1 MSFLRE
7 DLAHG
12 IARIRAVDTHAHLLE
27 PEAYGFSGDCAEAF
41 VSGLY
46 LWDDLRSA
54 GYAPEEGFR
63 RAFAAAYPLTRNT
76 TYARVFAAVLADVYD
91 IPFQPDDPAALDE
104 LGARAS
110 LAYADPAGWFSVLM
124 ERYGIESVCV
134 DRGQTTE
141 FERDLW
147 SRNLGHP
154 LRRRAATEATRFAG
168 FLPVLR
174 MDLLAFAFHPA
185 AQDAIREKYG
195 LEVREPDAFDAFL
208 DGPFP
213 AFLAEWGVVAVKSAL
228 EYLHAA
234 DYLPTDRE
242 TFRALWNGVPDEEG
256 KRRFAGYALD
266 RVADACARAGVP
278 MQLHTGFHCCKT
290 GRNAYA
296 LQPSLPAFFDRHPE
310 TGFELFHAAYPDIMT
325 ACAVVK
331 TKANV
336 RLNINWLPA
345 ISEATA
351 VRYLDELL
359 DAVPCGKII
368 WGSDAGLMEEACIHA
383 RLMRD
388 ILADVLA
395 RRMERGAD
403 DTESALSLARLVLRE
418 NALRFRPEQSV

>member
-147 SRNLGHP
+147 SQP
-154 LRRRAATEATRFAG
+154 QASPAAARGGRATRFADSCPCSAWTSSPSSTRRRRTPSG
-168 FLPVLR
+168 RSTGSRSASPTL
-174 MDLLAFAFHPA
+174 
-185 AQDAIREKYG
+185 
-195 LEVREPDAFDAFL
+195 DAFL

-213 AFLAEWGVVAVKSAL
+213 AFLAEWGVVAVRPAL
-228 EYLHAA
+228 EYLTWRTICPGSR
-234 DYLPTDRE
+234 DLP
-242 TFRALWNGVPDEEG
+242 
-256 KRRFAGYALD
+256 
-266 RVADACARAGVP
+266 
-278 MQLHTGFHCCKT
+278 
-290 GRNAYA
+290 
-296 LQPSLPAFFDRHPE
+296 
-310 TGFELFHAAYPDIMT
+310 
-325 ACAVVK
+325 
-331 TKANV
+331 
-336 RLNINWLPA
+336 
-345 ISEATA
+345 
-351 VRYLDELL
+351 
-359 DAVPCGKII
+359 
-368 WGSDAGLMEEACIHA
+368 
-383 RLMRD
+383 
-388 ILADVLA
+388 
-395 RRMERGAD
+395 
-403 DTESALSLARLVLRE
+403 SALEQGAR
-418 NALRFRPEQSV
+418 